1 MQKGT
6 RYCKIWIREV
16 DGMKTAVLTDS
27 TAYIPQEQLDHWN
40 IYMVPLSVTFGD
52 ESYRELVDITTK
64 EFYEKVRTEK
74 DLPKTSQPSVGDFTT
89 KFEEIA
95 NDYDAVVSIH
105 LSSGIS
111 GTYQAAVSAGNM
123 VEGLEVHPFD
133 SEISCMAQGF
143 YVLEAAQMAQDGA
156 TPDEILNRLK
166 EMKQDMS
173 AYFMVDDLSHLA
185 RGGRLTGAQAMVGSL
200 LQVKPLLHFED
211 TKIVPFEKIR
221 TSKKAYKR
229 MENLLSEAAQEAEQM
244 KAVIIHAERE
254 EIAMKWKDEL
264 SEKYPNVEF
273 VISYFG
279 PVIGTHL
286 GEGGIGLGWY
296 KVK

>member
-1 MQKGT
+1 
-6 RYCKIWIREV
+6 
-16 DGMKTAVLTDS
+16 MKTAVLTDS

-111 GTYQAAVSAGNM
+111 GTYQAAVSAGDM
-123 VEGLEVHPFD
+123 VEELEVHPFD

-143 YVLEAAQMAQDGA
+143 YVLEAAQMAQNGA

-254 EIAMKWKDEL
+254 EIANKWKDEL

-286 GEGGIGLGWY
+286 GEGGLGLGWY

>member
-1 MQKGT
+1 
-6 RYCKIWIREV
+6 
-16 DGMKTAVLTDS
+16 MKTAVLTDS

-111 GTYQAAVSAGNM
+111 GTYQAAVSAGDM
-123 VEGLEVHPFD
+123 VDGLEVHPFD

-166 EMKQDMS
+166 EMKQDLN

-229 MENLLSEAAQEAEQM
+229 MENLLSEAAEEAEQM

-254 EIAMKWKDEL
+254 ETANKWKDEL

-286 GEGGIGLGWY
+286 GEGGLGLGWY